1 MASVAITVQETVN
14 DVAITVT
21 DEGANVNIDVSTVV
35 QDVVVQVQDVA
46 VVIGE
51 SGKGVGTAGANVS
64 AGKAVKDI
72 NGTVTQYS
80 PETDE
85 EPAGIALNGASTGQS
100 VEYSVSGNIVHVDG
114 WGLTPNARYWF
125 GANGALV
132 STDNNTVKSQEAGVA
147 VTSDKLNFCPK
158 EAVNL

>member
-1 MASVAITVQETVN
+1 MAAVAITVQETIS
-14 DVAITVT
+14 DVAINVT

-35 QDVVVQVQDVA
+35 QDVVIDVHDVA
-46 VVIGE
+46 VVLGE
-51 SGKGVGTAGANVS
+51 TGKGVGIAGASVS
-64 AGKAVKDI
+64 GGKSVKDI
-72 NGTVTQYS
+72 NGTVTQYN
-80 PETDE
+80 PDTDE

-125 GANGALV
+125 GANGSLI